1 MAGEYRI
8 EVVLSDDAA
17 EQLDLDEL
25 RGGAPPLP
33 YGPARRFTS
42 PAEVALLLPRES
54 RSALALSR
62 SHRPAPKHA
71 QIGHRLRPR
80 VSGWPQEMCILRLSR
95 SSHG

>member
-1 MAGEYRI
+1 MAGEHRI
-8 EVVLSDDAA
+8 EVVLFDDAI
-17 EQLDLDEL
+17 EQLDEL

-62 SHRPAPKHA
+62 SHRPAPKHV
-71 QIGHRLRPR
+71 QIGHRLRPP
-80 VSGWPQEMCILRLSR
+80 VSRWPQEMCILRLSR